1 MADLFK
7 WMFSETNKH
16 KHILLVFIFALLVRF
31 TGLIVFPD
39 TNISTNAET
48 AIIGG
53 SELIRSGE
61 FILNPDYPTLI
72 PPLTALFTAAIQYI
86 FDGSLLAVKIF
97 QILFDSVTVILIF
110 AIARTFLPYSAAIL
124 GSLAVSVYP
133 FSAFTSLYIGT
144 EMLFSLF
151 LIAFTYISI
160 RAFQTN
166 SLKLFFLSGIILGL
180 SVMTRGTTLFF
191 PLFMLLFIL
200 WYYKSLDIAVIN
212 KGMLF
217 IIGFIL
223 IMAPWSIRNI
233 VVLDTFIPAST
244 PGLPVLNGASEEFW
258 IIKDRNREYPKYF
271 EYLEKNKGIHAPDNP
286 TWVEKG
292 NFYKQAAI
300 TKYKEKWENEPLSY
314 IPFLIKKFS
323 RLWYATE
330 TGNRHAFILIAN
342 LPIYLFA
349 LYGIWLLFKNNI
361 RISFFPITIL
371 VYFVLI
377 HTAVYTLFRFLVP
390 VMPFIII
397 MGAYGFIR
405 LLENLGISIP
415 EKQTQ
420 PGTSSTGQTI

>member
-1 MADLFK
+1 
-7 WMFSETNKH
+7 MFSETNKH
-16 KHILLVFIFALLVRF
+16 KHILLIFILALLVRF
-31 TGLIVFPD
+31 TGLILFPD

-53 SELIRSGE
+53 SELIRNGE
-61 FILNPDYPTLI
+61 FISNPNYPTLV
-72 PPLTALFTAAIQYI
+72 PPLTALFTAAIQYV

-97 QILFDSVTVILIF
+97 QILLDAVTVILIF
-110 AIARTFLPYSAAIL
+110 AIARSFLPYSAAIL

-133 FSAFTSLYIGT
+133 FNAFTTLYIGT
-144 EMLFSLF
+144 EMLFSFF
-151 LIAFTYISI
+151 LIAFTYVSI

-166 SLKLFFLSGIILGL
+166 SLKLFLLSGLILGL

-200 WYYKSLDIAVIN
+200 WYYKSLDITVIN
-212 KGMLF
+212 KGMMF

-223 IMAPWSIRNI
+223 IMTPWSIRNI
-233 VVLDTFIPAST
+233 VVLDAFIPAST

-258 IIKDRNREYPKYF
+258 VIKDRNREYPKYF
-271 EYLEKNKGIHAPDNP
+271 EYLEESKGIQAPDNP
-286 TWVEKG
+286 SWVEKG

-300 TKYKEKWENEPLSY
+300 TKYRERWENEPLSY
-314 IPFLIKKFS
+314 IPFLVKKFA

-349 LYGIWLLFKNNI
+349 LYGLWLLVNNNI

-371 VYFVLI
+371 AYFVLI

-397 MGAYGFIR
+397 IAAYGFIS
-405 LLENLGISIP
+405 LLDKLGISII
-415 EKQTQ
+415 EKHTQ
-420 PGTSSTGQTI
+420 PGTSSPGQAI